1 MLLLFWEFWSMEQEQ
16 TIDRLTL
23 ESQLQS
29 GAGWFIWIAGLSLV
43 TSILWHVGSGMGFM
57 FGLGITQVIDGFAL
71 AASEDVATPM
81 IKVIALVLDV
91 MVAGIFALFGVFAKK
106 EQQWAFIVGM
116 LLYVLDAL
124 IFLLV
129 RDFLSLGVHAFA
141 LFCIFKG
148 FKACRELN
156 RMSDN
161 EVTDV
166 LVAETY
172 LPLEQADDNIYS
184 Q

>member
-1 MLLLFWEFWSMEQEQ
+1 MEQEQ
-16 TIDRLTL
+16 TAERMQL

-43 TSILWHVGSGMGFM
+43 TSILWHVGSGMGFI
-57 FGLGITQVIDGFAL
+57 FGLGITQVIDAIAMGVSEE
-71 AASEDVATPM
+71 ASNPAITY
-81 IKVIALVLDV
+81 IALVIDV
-91 MVAGIFALFGVFAKK
+91 VIAGVFALFGVFAKK
-106 EQQWAFIVGM
+106 KQQWAFIVGM

-129 RDFLSLGVHAFA
+129 KDFLSLGVHAFA

-148 FKACRELN
+148 FKACRELG

-161 EVTDV
+161 EITDV

>member
-1 MLLLFWEFWSMEQEQ
+1 MEQEQ
-16 TIDRLTL
+16 TTDCLLL

-43 TSILWHVGSGMGFM
+43 TSILWHVGSGIGFI
-57 FGLGITQVIDGFAL
+57 FGLGITQLIDAI
-71 AASEDVATPM
+71 AIEASEDVATPV

-91 MVAGIFALFGVFAKK
+91 MVAGIFAAFGVFAKK
-106 EQQWAFIVGM
+106 KQQWAFIVGM
-116 LLYVLDAL
+116 VLYTLDAL
-124 IFLLV
+124 IFLMI
-129 RDFLSLGVHAFA
+129 RDLLSLGVHAFA

-148 FKACRELN
+148 FKACRELT

-184 Q
+184 